1 MYVLFNILFAICGR
15 ILSLVFSFFSLFS
28 FLCRHLFLSF
38 FSSCSMQWVRNCGSH
53 EEKSRAFKA
62 KISHSRVH
70 EFSSECRHNEQTK
83 FIEIEMRASYAFLP
97 SSRNDLFQ
105 ERWIFLA
112 TTTKKSMPRACK
124 WWTKRR
130 ERDTDEKKITNF
142 WSEKNKGFLFSTLK
156 LLTTKWFCIGQKS
169 LFFLQY
175 QLLNITYF
183 FSGSMMK
190 HMEYEAKKRSLVRL
204 VAHNFAIQRRLNSIR
219 FEE

>member
-112 TTTKKSMPRACK
+112 TTKKVCQEHVNDERNGG
-124 WWTKRR
+124 R
-130 ERDTDEKKITNF
+130 EIPTRKKITNF